1 METIVRN
8 YLEIKSLNQLSEIKK
23 PGDNYSLNQVL
34 PNDFQLNKFFYKQ
47 IGQNHHWNDR
57 LVWDDKKWIDYVSN
71 PNVFTFL
78 LKDNQNIA
86 GFFELIYHKN
96 KFEIEIA
103 YFGLLKGFM
112 DKKLGG
118 YMLTEAIKISFS
130 YKVKRVWVHTC
141 SLDHKNAL
149 NNYLARGMKIYNIET
164 VNTKSA

>member
-1 METIVRN
+1 
-8 YLEIKSLNQLSEIKK
+8 LSEIKK
-23 PGDNYSLNQVL
+23 PCGNYSLNQVSL
-34 PNDFQLNKFFYKQ
+34 NDFQLNKFFYKQ

-57 LVWDDKKWIDYVSN
+57 LVWNDKKWIDYVSN
-71 PNVFTFL
+71 PNVFTFV

-103 YFGLLKGFM
+103 YFGLLKGFVE
-112 DKKLGG
+112 KKLGG

-164 VNTKSA
+164 VSTKSA